1 MTMECLIQTIIKNS
15 TIDPNK
21 IAICYNKEEIT
32 YKEIVDKINTF
43 ALSLKEKKLRKGS
56 RIILEADNLI
66 YYFCAYIACQALGY
80 VVVPIDKNA
89 SDYTINDMTNKT
101 KPSLSFI
108 KNKGETLNDY
118 FNNTSKI
125 KSLTYQKDKD
135 SVLAL
140 LKTSGTTGNPAIA
153 MHTPLSQIATIEN
166 LINGTNITRQTVIF
180 TNLPFDLTSG
190 CRRVLAALYI
200 GATVIVTNNTITLET
215 LEKYTKKYNITYLA
229 LTSTN
234 LGEIIDEA
242 SKIGKKDLNSITT
255 IESATGILS
264 FDVVQSF
271 HSQFSDI
278 TLYNIYGTTESGCV
292 LINNTSDNYA
302 NNCIGKP
309 ACHAKIILL
318 VENKNEITTP
328 GTYGYITVSGDM
340 NMKGYYRKKALTQ
353 KITKDD
359 YIILSDIAYFDK
371 EGYFYFVSRVG
382 DVLNING
389 RKIFP
394 SDIEKVAFKFKDIVD
409 CACIGKDTKT
419 FTQTPILY
427 IQCKN
432 KNTFN
437 LDEFKNYLSE
447 NLESYSIPKEI
458 FTIKQIPRSATG
470 KILRNSLTV
479 YNKR

>member
-1 MTMECLIQTIIKNS
+1 MENLIQKVIKNS
-15 TIDPNK
+15 IMTPNK
-21 IAICYNKEEIT
+21 IAICYDRKEIT

-43 ALSLKEKKLRKGS
+43 AVALKEKKLRRGS

-66 YYFCAYIACQALGY
+66 YYFCAYISCQALGY

-89 SDYTINDMTNKT
+89 SAYTINDITNKT

-108 KNKGETLNDY
+108 KNNGEDFEDY
-118 FNNTSKI
+118 FNN
-125 KSLTYQKDKD
+125 KSDKKSITYQKDKD
-135 SVLAL
+135 TVLAL

-166 LINGTNITRQTVIF
+166 LINGTNITNDTVMF

-190 CRRVLAALYI
+190 CRRVLSALYV
-200 GATVIVTNNTITLET
+200 GATAIITNNTITLKT
-215 LEKYTKKYNITYLA
+215 LEEYTKKYNITYLA

-234 LGEIIDEA
+234 LAKIIDEA
-242 SKIGKKDLNSITT
+242 NKKGKKNLNTVTT

-278 TLYNIYGTTESGCV
+278 ILYNIYGTTESGCV

-309 ACHAKIILL
+309 ACHAKVILL
-318 VENKNEITTP
+318 DENKREITTP
-328 GTYGYITVSGDM
+328 GKYGYIAVSGDM

-353 KITKDD
+353 KVTKDD

-371 EGYFYFVSRVG
+371 DGYFYFVSRVG

-394 SDIEKVAFKFKDIVD
+394 SDIEKVAFKFDGIVD

-419 FTQTPILY
+419 FTQTPVLY
-427 IQCKN
+427 IQCKDI
-432 KNTFN
+432 NTFN
-437 LDEFKNYLSE
+437 LDDFKNYLSS
-447 NLESYSIPKEI
+447 NLESYNVPKEI
-458 FTIKQIPRSATG
+458 TRQMLEKE
-470 KILRNSLTV
+470 
-479 YNKR
+479 